1 MGWVFLGKFGIMW
14 VLIVLI
20 LVSGHSDGCLEGER
34 RGLLEFKDFLKS
46 NGADADHLHPTWV
59 DEKADHHS
67 DCCDWER
74 VTCDRTTGHITELSL
89 DNIEDTSYQH
99 YRMWFIN
106 ASLFLPFKELRSL
119 NLSFNSFSGW
129 THNEGFERLSNLRK
143 LEIVDLGSNN
153 FDDNNVFHSLG
164 ALTSIKTLIISNNAL
179 GGYFPAHELVALR
192 NLKTLDI
199 GFNHYYG
206 CLPMQGF
213 EKLSALRK
221 LETLN
226 LEWNEFDHSI
236 LPSMSALRSLKMLNL
251 HANNIG
257 GLFPPQELAYL
268 GNLERLDL
276 SFIQFNDIQ
285 GCENLSRL
293 ENLETLY
300 LRGNRFNK
308 SVILCLS
315 SLISLKNLSL
325 QGNNLGDPFPARE
338 LTVLKNLETLDLSSN
353 ELSSLTMQD
362 SKLLSNLSKMRHLD
376 LSGNHFDKDA
386 FRILGALPSLK
397 FLSLLFN
404 QMEGPLSNQELT
416 YNLSNLEVLLL
427 RGNLL
432 NGTLPME
439 GLTSFRHLQ
448 ILDLSENNFF
458 ASIPPSIGA
467 LSSLKALSLAQNNL
481 SGSLPIQGLCKLKKL
496 EELDLSHNHFEG
508 ILPSCLSNLRS
519 LKFFDISLNQ
529 FTGNISPSLF
539 GSLNSLEYIDLSHN
553 CFEGLFSFG
562 SFANHS
568 NLEVFEL
575 ISDNDKFEVETE
587 STDWIPM
594 FQLKVLVLSNCKLSG
609 KVPKFLLYENKLKVI
624 DLSHNNLT
632 GSFTNWLWVNNTGL
646 EVLNL
651 RNNSFVGQFCLPS
664 HRYINTY
671 WMDISNNRLSGQ
683 IQANMGHIF
692 PYIFYIN
699 LSRNAFEGGIPSSFG
714 KISWLEYLDLSTN
727 NLSGEVPNQLVR
739 NCRALKILILSNN
752 NFHGQ
757 IFSAAF
763 NLTSIWRLQLNDNQ
777 FAGPL
782 TNVLSKLSNLY
793 FLDISNN
800 YMFGKIPSSMDNMTS
815 LGTLIIRNNSFNGEF
830 PCALVPNVFMDAA
843 YNLFSGSI
851 HPSCSNPNLGYV
863 EHMHLQG
870 NKFTGLIPRALLNSS
885 NLLTFDIREN
895 SFSGSIPDSIGVAS
909 NLRILLFRG
918 NQLSG
923 SIPTQL
929 CQLTEISLMDLSNN
943 YLDGSIPQCFG
954 NITFGMIGASDQAF
968 MQTIVSWYGRHTF
981 YHYNGVLERNFE
993 IHDRDT
999 MYAKADEVEFV
1010 TKSRTN
1016 FYWAGSILNFM
1027 SGLDLSCNKLT
1038 GEIPFELGKLSSV
1051 RALNLSHNL
1060 LTGPIPKAF
1069 SNLIQME
1076 SLDLSYNNLSG
1087 NIPTELI
1094 NLHFLEVFIVAH
1106 NNLSG
1111 KLLDRKAQFGTF
1123 EASSYEGNPFLCGPP
1138 LEKNCT
1144 PIINLPHS
1152 PITVSSGKTERKWYD
1167 IDLVAFSASFVGSY
1181 ISFLF
1186 GFAIILY
1193 INPYWRQRWF
1203 YLIEEG
1209 MYSSYYFISDTLG
1222 KIF

>member
-1 MGWVFLGKFGIMW
+1 MPPSSFL
-14 VLIVLI
+14 
-20 LVSGHSDGCLEGER
+20 
-34 RGLLEFKDFLKS
+34 LKS
-46 NGADADHLHPTWV
+46 S
-59 DEKADHHS
+59 E
-67 DCCDWER
+67 
-74 VTCDRTTGHITELSL
+74 
-89 DNIEDTSYQH
+89 
-99 YRMWFIN
+99 
-106 ASLFLPFKELRSL
+106 AS
-119 NLSFNSFSGW
+119 
-129 THNEGFERLSNLRK
+129 
-143 LEIVDLGSNN
+143 I
-153 FDDNNVFHSLG
+153 
-164 ALTSIKTLIISNNAL
+164 
-179 GGYFPAHELVALR
+179 
-192 NLKTLDI
+192 
-199 GFNHYYG
+199 
-206 CLPMQGF
+206 CF

-285 GCENLSRL
+285 
-293 ENLETLY
+293 
-300 LRGNRFNK
+300 
-308 SVILCLS
+308 
-315 SLISLKNLSL
+315 
-325 QGNNLGDPFPARE
+325 E

-439 GLTSFRHLQ
+439 GKNFVIYIVSGSPCNLDCILLSSLGSILPLSYVLVGLTSFRHLQ

-594 FQLKVLVLSNCKLSG
+594 FQLKVLVLSNS
-609 KVPKFLLYENKLKVI
+609 
-624 DLSHNNLT
+624 
-632 GSFTNWLWVNNTGL
+632 
-646 EVLNL
+646 
-651 RNNSFVGQFCLPS
+651 
-664 HRYINTY
+664 
-671 WMDISNNRLSGQ
+671 
-683 IQANMGHIF
+683 
-692 PYIFYIN
+692 
-699 LSRNAFEGGIPSSFG
+699 
-714 KISWLEYLDLSTN
+714 
-727 NLSGEVPNQLVR
+727 
-739 NCRALKILILSNN
+739 
-752 NFHGQ
+752 
-757 IFSAAF
+757 AF

-1193 INPYWRQRWF
+1193 INPYWRQSMASVVNGICF
-1203 YLIEEG
+1203 VLLINEDSG
-1209 MYSSYYFISDTLG
+1209 FN
-1222 KIF
+1222 

>member
-353 ELSSLTMQD
+353 ELSSLTM
-362 SKLLSNLSKMRHLD
+362 
-376 LSGNHFDKDA
+376 
-386 FRILGALPSLK
+386 
-397 FLSLLFN
+397 
-404 QMEGPLSNQELT
+404 
-416 YNLSNLEVLLL
+416 
-427 RGNLL
+427 
-432 NGTLPME
+432 
-439 GLTSFRHLQ
+439 
-448 ILDLSENNFF
+448 
-458 ASIPPSIGA
+458 
-467 LSSLKALSLAQNNL
+467 
-481 SGSLPIQGLCKLKKL
+481 QGLCKLKKL

>member
-1 MGWVFLGKFGIMW
+1 
-14 VLIVLI
+14 
-20 LVSGHSDGCLEGER
+20 
-34 RGLLEFKDFLKS
+34 
-46 NGADADHLHPTWV
+46 
-59 DEKADHHS
+59 
-67 DCCDWER
+67 
-74 VTCDRTTGHITELSL
+74 
-89 DNIEDTSYQH
+89 
-99 YRMWFIN
+99 
-106 ASLFLPFKELRSL
+106 
-119 NLSFNSFSGW
+119 
-129 THNEGFERLSNLRK
+129 
-143 LEIVDLGSNN
+143 
-153 FDDNNVFHSLG
+153 
-164 ALTSIKTLIISNNAL
+164 
-179 GGYFPAHELVALR
+179 
-192 NLKTLDI
+192 
-199 GFNHYYG
+199 
-206 CLPMQGF
+206 
-213 EKLSALRK
+213 
-221 LETLN
+221 
-226 LEWNEFDHSI
+226 
-236 LPSMSALRSLKMLNL
+236 
-251 HANNIG
+251 
-257 GLFPPQELAYL
+257 
-268 GNLERLDL
+268 
-276 SFIQFNDIQ
+276 
-285 GCENLSRL
+285 
-293 ENLETLY
+293 
-300 LRGNRFNK
+300 
-308 SVILCLS
+308 
-315 SLISLKNLSL
+315 
-325 QGNNLGDPFPARE
+325 
-338 LTVLKNLETLDLSSN
+338 
-353 ELSSLTMQD
+353 
-362 SKLLSNLSKMRHLD
+362 MRHLD
-376 LSGNHFDKDA
+376 LSDNPFDKDA
-386 FRILGALPSLK
+386 FRILGSLPSLK
-397 FLSLLFN
+397 FLSLVSN
-404 QMEGPLSNQELT
+404 QIEGPLSNQG
-416 YNLSNLEVLLL
+416 S
-427 RGNLL
+427 
-432 NGTLPME
+432 
-439 GLTSFRHLQ
+439 TSFRHLQ

-467 LSSLKALSLAQNNL
+467 LSSLKALSLAQNNF

-508 ILPSCLSNLRS
+508 ILPPCLSNLRS

-609 KVPKFLLYENKLKVI
+609 DVPKFLLYENKLRVI
-624 DLSHNNLT
+624 DFSHNNLT

-664 HRYINTY
+664 YRYINTY
-671 WMDISNNRLSGQ
+671 WMDISNNHLSGQ

-692 PYIFYIN
+692 PYILHIN
-699 LSRNAFEGGIPSSFG
+699 LSSNAFEGDIPSSFG
-714 KISWLEYLDLSTN
+714 KFSDLEHLDLSTN

-739 NCRALKILILSNN
+739 NCRSLRILILSNN

-763 NLTSIWRLQLNDNQ
+763 NNLTSIRRLHLNDNQ
-777 FAGPL
+777 FTGPL
-782 TNVLSKLSNLY
+782 ANVLSKLSRLD

-800 YMFGKIPSSMDNMTS
+800 YMFGKIPSSMDNRTL
-815 LGTLIIRNNSFNGEF
+815 LGSLIIRNNSFNGEF
-830 PCALVPNVFMDAA
+830 PCVLVPNVFMDAS
-843 YNLFSGSI
+843 YNSFSGSI

-863 EHMHLQG
+863 KHMHLQG

-885 NLLTFDIREN
+885 NLLTFDISEN

-929 CQLTEISLMDLSNN
+929 CQLNKISLMDLSNN
-943 YLDGSIPQCFG
+943 YLDGSIPHCFD
-954 NITFGMIGASDQAF
+954 NFTFGMIGASDQAF
-968 MQTIVSWYGRHTF
+968 MQTIESESRRPTF
-981 YHYNGVLERNFE
+981 YQYNGVLERNFE
-993 IHDRDT
+993 IHDMDT

-1016 FYWAGSILNFM
+1016 FYRAGSILNFM

-1051 RALNLSHNL
+1051 HALNLSHNL

-1076 SLDLSYNNLSG
+1076 SLDLSYNSLSG

-1094 NLHFLEVFIVAH
+1094 NLNFLEVFIVAH

-1144 PIINLPHS
+1144 PIFNLPHS
-1152 PITVSSGKTERKWYD
+1152 PITVSSGKTEGKWYD

-1209 MYSSYYFISDTLG
+1209 MYSSYYFISDTLC

>member
-1 MGWVFLGKFGIMW
+1 M
-14 VLIVLI
+14 
-20 LVSGHSDGCLEGER
+20 R
-34 RGLLEFKDFLKS
+34 
-46 NGADADHLHPTWV
+46 
-59 DEKADHHS
+59 
-67 DCCDWER
+67 
-74 VTCDRTTGHITELSL
+74 
-89 DNIEDTSYQH
+89 
-99 YRMWFIN
+99 
-106 ASLFLPFKELRSL
+106 
-119 NLSFNSFSGW
+119 
-129 THNEGFERLSNLRK
+129 
-143 LEIVDLGSNN
+143 
-153 FDDNNVFHSLG
+153 
-164 ALTSIKTLIISNNAL
+164 
-179 GGYFPAHELVALR
+179 
-192 NLKTLDI
+192 
-199 GFNHYYG
+199 
-206 CLPMQGF
+206 F
-213 EKLSALRK
+213 EKLLALRK

-226 LEWNEFDHSI
+226 LKWNDFDDSI
-236 LPSMSALRSLKMLNL
+236 LPSLSALRSLKMLNL
-251 HANNIG
+251 RANNIG

-293 ENLETLY
+293 ENLETLH
-300 LRGNRFNK
+300 LRENKFNK

-325 QGNNLGDPFPARE
+325 QGNKLGDPFPARE

-397 FLSLLFN
+397 FLSLVFN
-404 QMEGPLSNQELT
+404 QMEGPLSNQV
-416 YNLSNLEVLLL
+416 NLEVLLL

-439 GLTSFRHLQ
+439 GLTSFRRLQ

-587 STDWIPM
+587 STDWIPK

-609 KVPKFLLYENKLKVI
+609 EVPKFLLYENKLKVI

-664 HRYINTY
+664 YRYINTY
-671 WMDISNNRLSGQ
+671 WMDISNNRL
-683 IQANMGHIF
+683 
-692 PYIFYIN
+692 
-699 LSRNAFEGGIPSSFG
+699 
-714 KISWLEYLDLSTN
+714 T
-727 NLSGEVPNQLVR
+727 
-739 NCRALKILILSNN
+739 
-752 NFHGQ
+752 
-757 IFSAAF
+757 AF

-782 TNVLSKLSNLY
+782 TNVLSKLSKLD

-800 YMFGKIPSSMDNMTS
+800 YMFGKIPSSMDNKTS

-830 PCALVPNVFMDAA
+830 PCALVQNVYMDAS
-843 YNLFSGSI
+843 YNSFSGSI

-863 EHMHLQG
+863 ERMHLRG

-885 NLLTFDIREN
+885 NLLTFDISEN

-929 CQLTEISLMDLSNN
+929 CQLNKISLMDLSNN
-943 YLDGSIPQCFG
+943 YLDGSIPHCFG

-968 MQTIVSWYGRHTF
+968 MQTIVSSSGRNTF
-981 YHYNGVLERNFE
+981 YKYDGVLETNFE
-993 IHDRDT
+993 IHDMDT
-999 MYAKADEVEFV
+999 MYNKVDEVEFV

-1016 FYWAGSILNFM
+1016 FYRAGSILNFM

-1038 GEIPFELGKLSSV
+1038 GEIPFELGKPSSV
-1051 RALNLSHNL
+1051 HALNLSRNL

-1069 SNLIQME
+1069 SNLIQIE
-1076 SLDLSYNNLSG
+1076 SLDLSYDNLNG

-1094 NLHFLEVFIVAH
+1094 GLNFLEVFIVATTIY
-1106 NNLSG
+1106 
-1111 KLLDRKAQFGTF
+1111 Q
-1123 EASSYEGNPFLCGPP
+1123 GNPFLCGPP

-1144 PIINLPHS
+1144 PIVNLPYW
-1152 PITVSSGKTERKWYD
+1152 PITLSSDETEGKWYD

-1181 ISFLF
+1181 IAFLF

-1193 INPYWRQRWF
+1193 INPCWRQMWF
-1203 YLIEEG
+1203 YLIEGG
-1209 MYSSYYFISDTLG
+1209 MYSSYYFISDTLR

>member
-14 VLIVLI
+14 ILIVLI

-34 RGLLEFKDFLKS
+34 RGLLEFKYFLKY
-46 NGADADHLHPTWV
+46 NGADADHLLPTWV

-74 VTCDRTTGHITELSL
+74 VTCDHTTGHVTELSL
-89 DNIEDTSYQH
+89 DSIKDVYYVDDTI
-99 YRMWFIN
+99 WFIN

-119 NLSFNSFSGW
+119 NLNYDLFSGW

-143 LEIVDLGSNN
+143 LEILDLGSND
-153 FDDNNVFHSLG
+153 FDDNNIFHSLG
-164 ALTSIKTLIISNNAL
+164 ALTSIKTLIISDNAL

-192 NLKTLDI
+192 NLETLDI
-199 GFNHYYG
+199 SINRYHG

-236 LPSMSALRSLKMLNL
+236 LPSLSALRSLKMLNL
-251 HANNIG
+251 HANNIE

-285 GCENLSRL
+285 
-293 ENLETLY
+293 
-300 LRGNRFNK
+300 
-308 SVILCLS
+308 
-315 SLISLKNLSL
+315 
-325 QGNNLGDPFPARE
+325 
-338 LTVLKNLETLDLSSN
+338 
-353 ELSSLTMQD
+353 D

-386 FRILGALPSLK
+386 FKILGALPSLK
-397 FLSLLFN
+397 FLSLVFN
-404 QMEGPLSNQELT
+404 QMEGPLSNQV
-416 YNLSNLEVLLL
+416 NLEVLLL
-427 RGNLL
+427 RRNLL

-508 ILPSCLSNLRS
+508 ILPPCLSNLRS
-519 LKFFDISLNQ
+519 LKFFDISVNQ

-553 CFEGLFSFG
+553 RFEGLFSFG

-594 FQLKVLVLSNCKLSG
+594 FQLKVLVLSNCNLNKLSG
-609 KVPKFLLYENKLKVI
+609 DVPKFLLYENKLRVI

-632 GSFTNWLWVNNTGL
+632 GSFTNWLLVNNTGL
-646 EVLNL
+646 EVLIL

-664 HRYINTY
+664 YRYINTY
-671 WMDISNNRLSGQ
+671 WMDISSNHLSGQ
-683 IQANMGHIF
+683 IQANTGHIF
-692 PYIFYIN
+692 PYILYVN
-699 LSRNAFEGGIPSSFG
+699 LSSNAFEGGIPSSFG
-714 KISWLEYLDLSTN
+714 KISELTYLDLSTN

-739 NCRALKILILSNN
+739 NCRLLTILILSNN

-763 NLTSIWRLQLNDNQ
+763 NLTWIERLQLNDNQ

-782 TNVLSKLSNLY
+782 TNVLSKLSKLY

-943 YLDGSIPQCFG
+943 YLDGSIPHCFG

-1076 SLDLSYNNLSG
+1076 SLDLSYNSLSG

-1144 PIINLPHS
+1144 PIVNLPHS

-1209 MYSSYYFISDTLG
+1209 
-1222 KIF
+1222 